1 MDTNFWPQMNN
12 GLNTTCIF
20 HDVFIVSVIRN
31 IELPSAPMGSTE
43 SWNINQVT
51 FIIQLQVQISLNAK

>member
-1 MDTNFWPQMNN
+1 MNN